1 VLLVVWNIIVITVL
15 DCDRSIRHFCIG
27 DDDYVGDSSGGIGY
41 DDDCDYDDDDACL
54 GTKFDSSL
62 SMEEVIGTN
71 RLQTRTLSWMFAE
84 NEKREKWEQCL
95 SYEYKFWFH
104 IDCTEHDGGI
114 SFEMFNSLIL
124 CKT

>member
-1 VLLVVWNIIVITVL
+1 MLLVVWNIIVITVL

-71 RLQTRTLSWMFAE
+71 RLQTRTLSSFYTAG
-84 NEKREKWEQCL
+84 CL
-95 SYEYKFWFH
+95 QRMRKGKSGNSACH
-104 IDCTEHDGGI
+104 TSI
-114 SFEMFNSLIL
+114 SSGFI
-124 CKT
+124 